1 MVGVVNSPAR
11 SRRSAVAH
19 MARRRLVAHI
29 AAGCTTDMAE
39 TSLENDARVYTDPE
53 RLTLERRELF
63 LKVPLVA
70 GCSGDIPVAGDIL
83 LFDELGHSVIIVRAM
98 DGDVLAFLNMCP
110 HRGTRLIE
118 PNDSHVGTG
127 RATITCQ
134 FHGWCFDLAGML
146 VAMPGREGFTDMA
159 PRRLIPVP
167 VVEACGLLFIALEPG
182 RQTLTIADHLGPF
195 ADELAQ
201 LELAHRAFSRGGS
214 LTAACN
220 WKLAVDTY
228 AESYHFGVLHGSTI
242 GRTHLSNVAAFDSFG
257 RHWRA
262 HFAEKC
268 LANLVKAPE
277 AHWPAA
283 EFSAVH
289 FIFPNTVLVAGSA
302 GGEMLVRVFRLF
314 PDEVPGLMRCQIS
327 VYGAS
332 RNCADKATPPGFVDE
347 ARNIVTDEDYR
358 VAVGA
363 QANLAA
369 APVGFRVVYGRNE
382 PGLQAFHLAVAAAIG
397 VPPPC
402 RPTPENV
409 RYAEGP
415 IGAAT

>member
-11 SRRSAVAH
+11 ARRSVVAQ

-29 AAGCTTDMAE
+29 AAGCTTDMTE
-39 TSLENDARVYTDPE
+39 VSLENDARVYTDPD
-53 RLTLERRELF
+53 RLALERREIF

-70 GCSGDIPVAGDIL
+70 GCSGDIPAAGDIL
-83 LFDELGHSVIIVRAM
+83 LFDELGYSIIIVRGT
-98 DGDVLAFLNMCP
+98 DGGVRAFLNMCP
-110 HRGTRLIE
+110 HRGTRLVE

-134 FHGWCFDLAGML
+134 FHAWCFDLAGML
-146 VAMPGREGFTDMA
+146 VAMPGREGFSDMA

-167 VVEACGLLFIALEPG
+167 VVEAYGLLFIALKPG
-182 RQTLTIADHLGPF
+182 GQTLTIGDHLGPF

-201 LELAHRAFSRGGS
+201 LELDHLAFSRGGS
-214 LTAACN
+214 LKAACN

-228 AESYHFGVLHGSTI
+228 AESYHFGVLHASTI
-242 GRTHLSNVAAFDSFG
+242 GRTHLSNVAVFDSFG

-268 LANLVKAPE
+268 LAELVDAPE
-277 AHWPAA
+277 SDWPAA
-283 EFSAVH
+283 ELSAVH

-302 GGEMLVRVFRLF
+302 DGKMLVRLFRLF
-314 PDEVPGLMRCQIS
+314 PDDAPGLMQCRIS

-332 RNCADKATPPGFVDE
+332 QNHVDNATPPGFVDE

-397 VPPPC
+397 APPPC
-402 RPTPENV
+402 RPAPG
-409 RYAEGP
+409 RLCRAG
-415 IGAAT
+415 G